1 MYKKH
6 AKDTH
11 AIFIDDLS
19 EAEAIELKKQLI
31 IDPVTRPFPLNYH
44 ERTQQILP
52 SGGILQQ
59 NLNKIESYTETN
71 LMRINPHKSK
81 VMMFNKCRKY
91 DFPPEFSFKDG
102 NILECLEEAKLLGIF
117 MSSSLKW
124 DSNTR
129 EICKK
134 AMSRIWLLRRLKL
147 FKLEP
152 ELILEYYLKEIRPL
166 LELGV
171 PIWNSGLT
179 KAHIRSIENVQK
191 VAFKI
196 ILGENYIS
204 YEVACTLLNTSP
216 LEYRRSDLALNFAI
230 KLFKS
235 SKSLE
240 FFEPVQKQRI
250 TRNEKLLV
258 KENTTNTRRCY
269 NAPHNYLAR
278 LINKNKHKIILKH

>member
-1 MYKKH
+1 
-6 AKDTH
+6 
-11 AIFIDDLS
+11 
-19 EAEAIELKKQLI
+19 
-31 IDPVTRPFPLNYH
+31 
-44 ERTQQILP
+44 
-52 SGGILQQ
+52 
-59 NLNKIESYTETN
+59 
-71 LMRINPHKSK
+71 
-81 VMMFNKCRKY
+81 
-91 DFPPEFSFKDG
+91 
-102 NILECLEEAKLLGIF
+102 
-117 MSSSLKW
+117 
-124 DSNTR
+124 
-129 EICKK
+129 
-134 AMSRIWLLRRLKL
+134 MSRIWLLRRSKL

-152 ELILEYYLKEIRPL
+152 ELVLEYYLKEIRPL
-166 LELGV
+166 LEQGV

-179 KAHIRSIENVQK
+179 KAQIRTIENVQK